1 MAQAIQRPAGLGR
14 VGLLQGMAQADID
27 RLGASCAWR
36 RYDAGQEIF
45 GQDSANKDV
54 FFLAEGKVR
63 ITIFAPNG
71 QEISFRDLRAG
82 ASFGELSAI
91 DGQARSA
98 SAVALAPSTL
108 ASLSR
113 DRFWSLLRAQPT
125 VIEQVLRNLAAL
137 VRSLTE
143 RVVDFSTLAV
153 QNRIQAELVRMAR
166 EAGVERNQSVIS
178 PVPRHADIASRVA
191 TNREAVARELNR
203 LAREGLVERRRGA
216 LALLDVARMVEMV
229 DKVRSD

>member
-1 MAQAIQRPAGLGR
+1 M
-14 VGLLQGMAQADID
+14 
-27 RLGASCAWR
+27 
-36 RYDAGQEIF
+36 
-45 GQDSANKDV
+45 
-54 FFLAEGKVR
+54 
-63 ITIFAPNG
+63 
-71 QEISFRDLRAG
+71 
-82 ASFGELSAI
+82 
-91 DGQARSA
+91 
-98 SAVALAPSTL
+98 
-108 ASLSR
+108 
-113 DRFWSLLRAQPT
+113 
-125 VIEQVLRNLAAL
+125 RNLAAL

>member
-1 MAQAIQRPAGLGR
+1 MAP
-14 VGLLQGMAQADID
+14 ADID
-27 RLGASCAWR
+27 RLGQACAWR
-36 RYDAGQEIF
+36 RWERGQEVF
-45 GQDSANKDV
+45 GQESANKEV
-54 FFLAEGKVR
+54 FFVADGKVR
-63 ITIFAPNG
+63 ITIFAANG
-71 QEISFRDLRAG
+71 QEISFRDLGAG

-98 SAVALAPSTL
+98 SAVALSDSTL

-113 DRFWSLLRAQPT
+113 DRFWGLLRAQPAVT
-125 VIEQVLRNLAAL
+125 EQVLRNLAAL

-153 QNRIQAELVRMAR
+153 QNRIQAELVRMGR
-166 EAGVERNQSVIS
+166 EAGVEKNQAVIA

-216 LALLDVARMVEMV
+216 LALLDVDRMVEMV